1 MPTISIIVPCCNERP
16 YLDAFLDQVLAM
28 AHAHGQC
35 EVLIADGA
43 SSDGSRAL
51 LDAHAATTPLLRII
65 DNPQRIVSTG
75 LNAALAQAQGSV
87 IVRLDIHT
95 TYAPD
100 YLAQCLAVL
109 GETGAANVGG
119 PWVARGTT
127 PMSCAIAA
135 AFQSPWAVGGARS
148 HDATW
153 EGPVDSVYLG
163 CWPRHVFAEVGAFDA
178 GLVRNQDDEHNFRL
192 RQAGMLVWQSPRI
205 RSWYQPRS
213 SLRALWRQW
222 HQYGYWKVA
231 VGRKHHR
238 PTSLRQL
245 VPAAFLSTLALLL
258 LAGLLWPTVR
268 PLGMALL
275 ALYVAGVCTASVL
288 TARLSGWHLL
298 LRLPAV
304 FACFHLGYGAGF
316 LRGVWDFLL
325 RRRHPASVMAR
336 LTRPSHP
343 SGGGA

>member
-1 MPTISIIVPCCNERP
+1 MTSVPTVSIIVACCNERAALP
-16 YLDAFLDQVLAM
+16 GFLDQALAM
-28 AHAHGQC
+28 AEAYGPC
-35 EVLIADGA
+35 DVFIADGA
-43 SSDGSRAL
+43 STDGSRAVL
-51 LDAHAATTPLLRII
+51 EARARTTPLLHLIH
-65 DNPQRIVSTG
+65 NPQRIVSTG
-75 LNAALAQAQGSV
+75 LNAALAHAQGDV
-87 IVRLDIHT
+87 IVRLDVHT
-95 TYAPD
+95 TYATD

-119 PWVARGTT
+119 PWIARGTT

-135 AFQSPWAVGGARS
+135 AFQSPFAVGGARS

-153 EGPVDSVYLG
+153 EGPLDSVYLG

-275 ALYVAGVCTASVL
+275 ALYGAGVCTASVL
-288 TARLSGWHLL
+288 TARLSGWRLL

-304 FACFHLGYGAGF
+304 FATFHGAYGTGFLVGLWDFVLWRKAPRAHLGT
-316 LRGVWDFLL
+316 
-325 RRRHPASVMAR
+325 
-336 LTRPSHP
+336 LTR
-343 SGGGA
+343 